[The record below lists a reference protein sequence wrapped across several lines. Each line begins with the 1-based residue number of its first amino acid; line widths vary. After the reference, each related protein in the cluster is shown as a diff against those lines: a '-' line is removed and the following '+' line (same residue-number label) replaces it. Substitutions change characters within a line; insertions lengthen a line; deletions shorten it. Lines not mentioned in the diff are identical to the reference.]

1 MPYYKFNKRDL
12 IYNRIKTFPK
22 VEFTIARG
30 PGDTA
35 SKVYYNNN
43 PQIDGKYGL
52 GTPESGYI
60 SLYEYNVDK
69 ASGSVY
75 DPARGTTEDGG
86 FGANN
91 EIFPFIVKGSSM
103 HSFTTVSS
111 TGFHGIPYGEEI
123 TASYSMTASVQR
135 LYYRENDSR
144 KHVFA
149 LKSYLDRAS
158 TTSRHFAFTGS
169 GGTNEE
175 VDNGWDKSTQEM
187 SIIDVPSIFYGNSV
201 KKGSVS
207 LKFYITGTL
216 IGELSD
222 IKNNG
227 ELIQIGPTGSTG
239 SGSVA
244 GIVMYDA
251 GLFLLTGSW
260 DLDTVGR
267 NYRSAGAGDLVP
279 SKWVYFGYGIPTR
292 AMEES
297 DEGTLEGQPQVI
309 NKKLQYVDMKS
320 DGLTGSQF
328 SMSFRGVNYIP
339 TVTMF
344 ARAPKNRLNHSNNPT
359 YIAHSSSWDDSK
371 KVATITGSTIYREHD
386 QQEINNVAYSAYNS
400 ITGSFK
406 KTTFITEVKIYDEE
420 MNCIGIAKLAKPVK
434 KTPERDFTFKLK
446 VDF

>member
-1 MPYYKFNKRDL
+1 MPYYKFKKRDL

-22 VEFTIARG
+22 VEFTVARG
-30 PGDTA
+30 PDDTT
-35 SKVYYNNN
+35 SKVYYNHN
-43 PQIDGKYGL
+43 PQIDGKFGL
-52 GTPESGYI
+52 GSPESGHV
-60 SLYEYNVDK
+60 SLYELNVDK
-69 ASGSVY
+69 FSGSVY
-75 DPARGTTEDGG
+75 DPAKDTTEGEG
-86 FGANN
+86 VNN

-103 HSFTTVSS
+103 HSFGTVSS
-111 TGFHGIPYGEEI
+111 TGFHGISYGDEI
-123 TASYSMTASVQR
+123 TSSYSMTASVQR

-149 LKSYLDRAS
+149 LKSHLDRAA

-169 GGTNEE
+169 GGSNEE

-187 SIIDVPSIFYGNSV
+187 SIIDVPSIFYGNSI
-201 KKGSVS
+201 KKGSIN
-207 LKFYITGTL
+207 LKFYLTGTL
-216 IGELSD
+216 VGELSD

-260 DLDTVGR
+260 DLDIVER
-267 NYRSAGAGDLVP
+267 NYRSAGAGDLVT
-279 SKWVYFGYGIPTR
+279 SQWVYFGYGIPTR
-292 AMEES
+292 ALEES
-297 DEGTLEGQPQVI
+297 DEGTLEGASQVI
-309 NKKLQYVDMKS
+309 NKQLQYVDMKS
-320 DGLTGSQF
+320 DDLTGSQF
-328 SMSFRGVNYIP
+328 SISFRGVNYIP

-344 ARAPKNRLNHSNNPT
+344 CRAPKNKLNHSNNPT
-359 YIAHSSSWDDSK
+359 YLAHSSSLDESGS
-371 KVATITGSTIYREHD
+371 VETITGSTIYREND
-386 QQEINNVAYSAYNS
+386 RQQINNVVYSAYNS

-406 KTTFITEVKIYDEE
+406 KTTFITQVKIYDEE
-420 MNCIGIAKLAKPVK
+420 MNCIGIAKIAKPVK